1 MTLDKLCGEITSY
14 PNIKKIVSYGEKRT
28 SDGEIREV
36 SLLIVTDSDPRSLEK
51 ELYRG
56 LEPDFAVNLLV
67 YKEEDFSALL
77 SDRTSY
83 AYSILKKGTVIYG

>member
-1 MTLDKLCGEITSY
+1 MNNAGVKY
-14 PNIKKIVSYGEKRT
+14 FN
-28 SDGEIREV
+28 
-36 SLLIVTDSDPRSLEK
+36 
-51 ELYRG
+51 
-56 LEPDFAVNLLV
+56 AVNLLV